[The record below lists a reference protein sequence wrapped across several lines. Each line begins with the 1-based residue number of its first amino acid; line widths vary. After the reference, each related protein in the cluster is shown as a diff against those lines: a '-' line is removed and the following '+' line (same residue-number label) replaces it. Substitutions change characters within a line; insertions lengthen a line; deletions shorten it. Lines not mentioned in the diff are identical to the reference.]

1 MTRGR
6 EENDEL
12 KRAKRSIR
20 NNVSRYRFGC
30 FLFLLAA
37 IGFIGVGV
45 LMFWG
50 NGLSSRCAVF
60 PLVGFVLIGD
70 MAKALN
76 QKCDLPDD
84 FREVSETE
92 YPQLFAL
99 IDEVRRSMGAER
111 LRHVYVCPDA
121 FAAIF
126 ALPSLKNMFLP
137 SRKNLVIG
145 LAFLTQMSDDELRAI
160 LCHEYAHYMKG
171 DLSSSESVYRVGQF
185 SKGFLSVSS
194 KPASTTWGSLA
205 KSLTGL
211 FSWYSYFLCKKIR
224 EAYRNLDEPMEQAAD
239 DVAMKYVTVST
250 LQGALVHAACLD
262 VEYKFLR
269 WGLRRLEAEG
279 ITLADPYEALGIC
292 FEIMRP
298 RVHSIKPSVM
308 QRVQRLG
315 ELEASGNNGGYGVR
329 DALPSLLLSKGK
341 EGCEVC
347 DAADFAEWLNDGW
360 QEYEYQ
366 QALRRSV
373 RLEVHLDRKKHKI
386 PLVDGFYQV
395 VLDGMPIGRGN
406 YLKGF
411 SLHKRIGPGAH
422 TLTFHATT
430 GVKPF
435 PYRFEADAG
444 KSYFME
450 IDYRA
455 HLSTG
460 IYDLFVD
467 RFESV

>member
-1 MTRGR
+1 MGR
-6 EENDEL
+6 DERNEL
-12 KRAKRSIR
+12 NRAKRSIR
-20 NNVSRYRFGC
+20 NCVIRYRFGC
-30 FLFLLAA
+30 FLFILLA
-37 IGFIGVGV
+37 IVFIGVGV
-45 LMFWG
+45 LKFMG
-50 NGLSSRCAVF
+50 YGLPDSCALL
-60 PLVGFVLIGD
+60 PLVGFILLGD
-70 MAKALN
+70 MAKAMNL
-76 QKCDLPDD
+76 KSDLPDD
-84 FREVSETE
+84 FCEVSERE

-126 ALPSLKNMFLP
+126 VLPTLKNMFRP
-137 SRKNLVIG
+137 SEKNLVIG

-185 SKGFLSVSS
+185 AKGFLSVSS
-194 KPASTTWGSLA
+194 KPESTTWGSFV
-205 KSLTGL
+205 KGLTGM

-224 EAYRNLDEPMEQAAD
+224 EAYRSLDEPMEQAAD
-239 DVAMKYVTVST
+239 DMATKYVAAST

-262 VEYKFLR
+262 FEYKFLT
-269 WGLRRLEAEG
+269 WGLRRLEHEG
-279 ITLADPYEALGIC
+279 ITLANPYEALGIC

-298 RVHSIKPSVM
+298 RVLSIKPSVL

-315 ELEASGNNGGYGVR
+315 ELENPENKGGYGVR
-329 DALPSLLLSKGK
+329 DALPSSLLPKGK

-366 QALRRSV
+366 KALRRSV
-373 RLEVHLDRKKHKI
+373 QIEVHLDRRKHKL
-386 PLVDGFYQV
+386 PLVDGSYQV
-395 VLDGMPIGRGN
+395 VLDGKPIGRGN
-406 YLKGF
+406 FLKGF
-411 SLHKRIGPGAH
+411 SLHKRIGPGTH
-422 TLTFHATT
+422 TLTFHAPT